1 MERVSVVCSTV
12 TTVPM
17 HGVDRSGI
25 SSVGRHFL
33 QCLHRP
39 TNSPAACTHMH
50 TQPGIAGL
58 REVLQLREDWIRG
71 QAHQQAEEEV
81 EEEGEEQE
89 EEQVRLRACV
99 FYPHDQ
105 SRLSSCI
112 TVQV

>member
-1 MERVSVVCSTV
+1 
-12 TTVPM
+12 
-17 HGVDRSGI
+17 
-25 SSVGRHFL
+25 
-33 QCLHRP
+33 
-39 TNSPAACTHMH
+39 MH
-50 TQPGIAGL
+50 TQPGCIAGL

-71 QAHQQAEEEV
+71 RAHQQPEEEV

-99 FYPHDQ
+99 FYPQ